1 VASLRKRDA
10 TRLMRCC
17 RELGEIGPHQGVDLH
32 STGPAGGVRP
42 AASHGSNVAPLTPL
56 AGEAAF
62 ATDADVVGD
71 EVDLARARGM

>member
-1 VASLRKRDA
+1 
-10 TRLMRCC
+10 
-17 RELGEIGPHQGVDLH
+17 
-32 STGPAGGVRP
+32 
-42 AASHGSNVAPLTPL
+42 LTPL